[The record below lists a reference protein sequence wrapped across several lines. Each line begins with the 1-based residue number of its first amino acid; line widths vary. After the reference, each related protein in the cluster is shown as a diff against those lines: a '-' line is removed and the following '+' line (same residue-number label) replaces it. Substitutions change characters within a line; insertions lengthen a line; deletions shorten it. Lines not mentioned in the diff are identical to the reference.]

1 MMNGAITL
9 GTLDGANIEIADL
22 AGHENEV
29 IFGLTEPEVQKMVDE
44 GSYNPWDY
52 YNNDTR
58 IKNVLD
64 SLITGP
70 WALKSDGRFRMI
82 FDEIMNRGDQY
93 FILADFEGYSK
104 ACDQVDALYANKAKW
119 AHACIMNI
127 AYSGYFSSDRTIA
140 EYNRDIWHLT
150 PLKVS
155 RDE

>member
-1 MMNGAITL
+1 
-9 GTLDGANIEIADL
+9 
-22 AGHENEV
+22 
-29 IFGLTEPEVQKMVDE
+29 
-44 GSYNPWDY
+44 
-52 YNNDTR
+52 
-58 IKNVLD
+58 VLD

-93 FILADFEGYSK
+93 FILADFEGYCE

-150 PLKVS
+150 PVQGF